1 MIPETETVFSLDG
14 MNMVANFSGKKQ
26 KRMGEMDG
34 DGTRVDLVTVLKEDA
49 DEAFALCDAI
59 KMKMHSVLEKV
70 AAVQEIQ
77 EFYGEKSQRTLDTME
92 VSKTENTYQS
102 LHQLVVA
109 LHCFNMMF
117 FFGDGESMPG
127 SQN

>member
-1 MIPETETVFSLDG
+1 
-14 MNMVANFSGKKQ
+14 
-26 KRMGEMDG
+26 MGEMDG

-92 VSKTENTYQS
+92 VSKTENTY
-102 LHQLVVA
+102 
-109 LHCFNMMF
+109 
-117 FFGDGESMPG
+117 
-127 SQN
+127 